1 MHSVSVLTLFS
12 SSPFLACLPF
22 PVYCKHKFTGNSAS
36 ALRFAAHTVFQLL
49 SSPVDPALFRRTLS
63 WLNHHRIFHCSINA
77 GTAIS
82 AQKSS
87 LHRLAVHTTIFS
99 CFRNVPKAM
108 NSFSPRS
115 VQYSVPQHRLRTTLS
130 YSASISRTKTSRDLT
145 REFRC
150 WQIC

>member
-12 SSPFLACLPF
+12 SSPFLAC
-22 PVYCKHKFTGNSAS
+22 C
-36 ALRFAAHTVFQLL
+36 L
-49 SSPVDPALFRRTLS
+49 SSLLQTQIYGKFRFRFEICRSYGLPAIIAPLAIQHCSGRTLS
-63 WLNHHRIFHCSINA
+63 WLNHHRIFCSINA

-108 NSFSPRS
+108 SSFSPRS
-115 VQYSVPQHRLRTTLS
+115 VQYSMPQHRLRTTLS